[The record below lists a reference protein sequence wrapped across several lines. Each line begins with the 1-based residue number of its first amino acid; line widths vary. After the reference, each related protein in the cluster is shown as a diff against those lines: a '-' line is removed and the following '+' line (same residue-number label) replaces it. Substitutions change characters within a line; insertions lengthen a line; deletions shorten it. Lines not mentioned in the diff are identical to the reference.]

1 MCDLSHS
8 KQLKKG
14 AENMDRQ
21 KIGERLRLLRGNM
34 TAEELGQRLGVTQ
47 QAISYYEK
55 GQRIPRDEIKQEYA
69 RLFNVSVEEIF
80 YT

>member
-1 MCDLSHS
+1 
-8 KQLKKG
+8 
-14 AENMDRQ
+14 MDRQ

-47 QAISYYEK
+47 QAISYYEN

>member
-1 MCDLSHS
+1 
-8 KQLKKG
+8 
-14 AENMDRQ
+14 MDRQ